1 MNSIPH
7 HNGKWFSANFCVS
20 ESAFQLKALLPL
32 VVKLLAKTLA
42 IKIAGEGYKLSIL
55 LLLLSLTFLTPMQGQ
70 RSKTLTFKK
79 ESEKE
84 KVARGLHL
92 YSWETEALFDSRQ
105 SIKILLIKKPRKL
118 KLAYEQR
125 ELKTT
130 SQFASNAN
138 ALAAVNAG
146 FFNMKEG
153 GSVSYL
159 KVDHTTVNQH
169 ASSNKM
175 ITTHSIGIN
184 EKGRLLIIPHADT
197 QELTKDKT
205 IDDAL
210 FTGPLL
216 LQNGRAT
223 ELPDSKFSNN
233 RHPRTCACVRENRQV
248 LLLTIDG
255 RNAQAQG
262 MSLPELTQLLQLLD
276 CKDGIN
282 LDGGGSTTMWI
293 KGRGVVNHP
302 SDNRQ
307 FDAKG
312 ERKVA
317 NVILVH

>member
-1 MNSIPH
+1 MKCIPH
-7 HNGKWFSANFCVS
+7 C
-20 ESAFQLKALLPL
+20 E
-32 VVKLLAKTLA
+32 
-42 IKIAGEGYKLSIL
+42 YKLGIL
-55 LLLLSLTFLTPMQGQ
+55 LLLLSIGLLTPLQGQ
-70 RSKTLTFKK
+70 RSKMLTFKK
-79 ESEKE
+79 ESAKE

-92 YSWETEALFDSRQ
+92 YSWDTESLFNTRQ
-105 SIKILLIKKPRKL
+105 SIKILLIKKPRRL

-130 SQFASNAN
+130 SQFASGTQ

-159 KVDHTTVNQH
+159 KVDNTTINEH
-169 ASSNKM
+169 SSSNKM

-184 EKGRLLIIPHADT
+184 EKGRLLIIPNADT
-197 QELTKDKT
+197 QNLAQDKT
-205 IDDAL
+205 VDDAL

-216 LQNGRAT
+216 LQNNEAA
-223 ELPDSKFSNN
+223 ELPESKFSNN
-233 RHPRTCACVRENRQV
+233 RHPRTCACIKKNGQV
-248 LLLTIDG
+248 LLLTVDG

-262 MSLPELTQLLQLLD
+262 MSLPELTQLLKLLD
-276 CKDGIN
+276 CTDGIN

-307 FDAKG
+307 FDAEG